1 MAAVSSI
8 GSAIELLSNDDW
20 KDKYLMIE
28 VMTCPGTTMMALSSF
43 VNEVCNSVQ
52 FSHRVQLI
60 FYCFLSP
67 RCCMNTRQE
76 AVWEVVANPNLT
88 IPTYSKRE

>member
-28 VMTCPGTTMMALSSF
+28 VMTCRGTTLMALSSF
-43 VNEVCNSVQ
+43 VDEVRKTLQ
-52 FSHRVQLI
+52 F
-60 FYCFLSP
+60 
-67 RCCMNTRQE
+67 
-76 AVWEVVANPNLT
+76 
-88 IPTYSKRE
+88 